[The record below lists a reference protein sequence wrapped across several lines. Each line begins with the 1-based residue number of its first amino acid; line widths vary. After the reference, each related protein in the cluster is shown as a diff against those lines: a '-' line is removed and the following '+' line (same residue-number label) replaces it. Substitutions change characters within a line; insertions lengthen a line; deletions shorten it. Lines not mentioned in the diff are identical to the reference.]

1 MDSPMDMDPKFV
13 AVVDDIVEYCMN
25 ARGGK
30 WKGGFSGVAVIA
42 LPTDQ
47 NATLGN
53 VAGFFDDKFQDDQ
66 DEVMANMLVSFL
78 TGMLLMGWDETMLYG
93 AVEAA
98 RHIANKSDLVDMPN
112 LPEN

>member
-1 MDSPMDMDPKFV
+1 
-13 AVVDDIVEYCMN
+13 
-25 ARGGK
+25 
-30 WKGGFSGVAVIA
+30 
-42 LPTDQ
+42 
-47 NATLGN
+47 
-53 VAGFFDDKFQDDQ
+53 
-66 DEVMANMLVSFL
+66 MLVSFL